1 MSGRDNRPPPPDDRP
16 WRVIEVVHDIDRIA
30 AEWDDLVDRAGGGPF
45 DRPGW
50 YAAWW
55 DAFGDEGRMGAIVLR
70 AGGRLCAAV
79 PLVRNGGMSWSPT
92 NEHTPRFDLVGED
105 DDALAELARIVLRL
119 RQKRLTV
126 FPIPAEGAGLAA
138 LRAAIGEAGYRSV
151 ERTVLRSPYID
162 LTGLEEAAGLLDRK
176 MRKEMRRVR
185 RRLEEEGT
193 LVLDVVRDPEG
204 VPAALE
210 EAYALE
216 ALQWKGEAG
225 SAIASDESTRAFY
238 SAVATWAAARGT
250 LRLAMLRLDGRAIAF
265 ELDILDGGGLHAMKA
280 GFDPE
285 WSRFSPGHLLM
296 LDLIDEAIGQGVRT
310 YEFLGDAEPY
320 KLRWTEEVREMR
332 RLEASPP
339 GARGAID
346 HARTA
351 YVAKAVRGVRRRL
364 PRRSGGGAPGR

>member
-1 MSGRDNRPPPPDDRP
+1 
-16 WRVIEVVHDIDRIA
+16 
-30 AEWDDLVDRAGGGPF
+30 
-45 DRPGW
+45 
-50 YAAWW
+50 
-55 DAFGDEGRMGAIVLR
+55 MGAITLR

-79 PLVRNGGMSWSPT
+79 PLVRSGGMSWSPT
-92 NEHTPRFDLVGED
+92 NEHTPRFDLIGED
-105 DDALAELARIVLRL
+105 EDALAELARIVLRL
-119 RQKRLTV
+119 RQRRLTV
-126 FPIPAEGAGLAA
+126 FPIPSEGAGLAA
-138 LRAAIGEAGYRSV
+138 LRAAIEEAGYRSV

-185 RRLEEEGT
+185 RRLEEEGA
-193 LVLDVVRDPEG
+193 LVLDVVRDAEG

-225 SAIASDESTRAFY
+225 SAIASDERTRAFY

-320 KLRWTEEVREMR
+320 KLRWTEDVREMR